1 MILDRKIEMLCLNF
15 ILSDDQIKKDLSNN
29 QILNMISKQTELIDE
44 FIKQYELPNLIK
56 NPLKD

>member
-15 ILSDDQIKKDLSNN
+15 ILSDNQIKKDLSNN

-56 NPLKD
+56 DPLKD

>member
-29 QILNMISKQTELIDE
+29 QILNMINKQTELIDE

-56 NPLKD
+56 NPLND

>member
-1 MILDRKIEMLCLNF
+1 MILDKKIEMLCLNF

>member
-1 MILDRKIEMLCLNF
+1 MILDRKIEILCLNF

-29 QILNMISKQTELIDE
+29 QILNMINKQTELIDE

-56 NPLKD
+56 DPLKD

>member
-15 ILSDDQIKKDLSNN
+15 ILSDDKIKKDLSNN

>member
-56 NPLKD
+56 DPLKD

>member
-1 MILDRKIEMLCLNF
+1 MIHERKIEILCLNF

-29 QILNMISKQTELIDE
+29 QILNMINKQTELIDE

>member
-29 QILNMISKQTELIDE
+29 QILNMINKQTELIDE

>member
-1 MILDRKIEMLCLNF
+1 MILDRKIEILCLNF
-15 ILSDDQIKKDLSNN
+15 ILSYDQIKKDLSNN
-29 QILNMISKQTELIDE
+29 QILNMINKQTELIDE

>member
-1 MILDRKIEMLCLNF
+1 MILDRKIEILCLNF

-56 NPLKD
+56 DPLKD

>member
-1 MILDRKIEMLCLNF
+1 MILDRKIEILCLNF

>member
-1 MILDRKIEMLCLNF
+1 MILDRKIEILCLNF

-29 QILNMISKQTELIDE
+29 QILNMINKQTELIDE